1 MENIALIDSFSEFK
15 DEKFI
20 DRVTLMSILEE
31 VFRNTLKR
39 KYGDDDNFDIIINP
53 DKGDLEIWR
62 NRIVVEDDSVEDEN
76 QEISLSEARKIEPD
90 FEVGEDVSEEVKLI
104 DLGRRTVLA
113 LRQNLV
119 SRINEHDN
127 GIIYKQFIDLIGEIY
142 TAEVHHIRHNVVILL
157 DDEGNELIM
166 PKDRQIPSD
175 FYRKGDSIRG
185 IIESV
190 ELKGNKPS
198 IVMSR
203 TSPKFLEKLFEQDIP
218 EVFDG
223 LISVKKVV
231 RIPGEKA
238 KVAVDS
244 YDDRIDPVGAC
255 VGMRGSRVQAVVEEL
270 QGEKIDI
277 VTWSDNQATFLA
289 NALAPSE
296 VSKIF
301 LYEEKNKVEV
311 VIPDEQ
317 LSLAI
322 GRKGQNVK
330 LASSLTNLEI
340 DILTEEEESERRQ
353 IEFKEKSAIL
363 TDLLDVED
371 VIAQLLVTEGYV
383 SVESIANETE
393 ENLEKIEGFD
403 EELANEIVLRAKNAL
418 KEQEVENIKIV
429 DEKIKDQ
436 DLKDLNGMTIPML
449 ALLAKENI
457 VNLSDFADL
466 ASYELIDKEEG
477 IFRKLELEEEI
488 VNQLI
493 MDAREKSFS

>member
-1 MENIALIDSFSEFK
+1 MENLALIESFSEFK

-62 NRIVVEDDSVEDEN
+62 NRIVVQDDLVEDEN

-255 VGMRGSRVQAVVEEL
+255 VGMKGSRIHGIVRELGNENIDVINYTNNIQLLITRALSPAKISSLKINEENKTVEVFMDPE
-270 QGEKIDI
+270 Q
-277 VTWSDNQATFLA
+277 
-289 NALAPSE
+289 
-296 VSKIF
+296 VSK
-301 LYEEKNKVEV
+301 
-311 VIPDEQ
+311 
-317 LSLAI
+317 AI
-322 GRKGQNVK
+322 GRGGFNIRLAGQ
-330 LASSLTNLEI
+330 LTGYEI
-340 DILTEEEESERRQ
+340 DVYREGAEEDVELTEFSDEIEDWVLEEL
-353 IEFKEKSAIL
+353 KKAGLDTAKSVL
-363 TDLLDVED
+363 EQDVED
-371 VIAQLLVTEGYV
+371 L
-383 SVESIANETE
+383 
-393 ENLEKIEGFD
+393 
-403 EELANEIVLRAKNAL
+403 
-418 KEQEVENIKIV
+418 IKRT
-429 DEKIKDQ
+429 D
-436 DLKDLNGMTIPML
+436 
-449 ALLAKENI
+449 
-457 VNLSDFADL
+457 
-466 ASYELIDKEEG
+466 
-477 IFRKLELEEEI
+477 LEEETI
-488 VNQLI
+488 IEIRKVLN
-493 MDAREKSFS
+493 AEFSE